1 MRRIALLSAACLVVL
16 VAGGCRHDGRTLRDP
31 EPFQTSSISTLA
43 ASTDTV
49 DPLETL
55 PGDDTAGLDDGADL
69 ILTAPWADGEA
80 IDPRYTCDG
89 TNVAPALSWD
99 PAPAGTVE
107 IVVTM
112 SDLDAPDYAHWGL
125 AGLAPDLT
133 LLAEDTVPLGA
144 YEVLNGA
151 GAIGYTGP
159 CPPAGTGHSYLFT
172 VHFLDRPTDLADGD
186 PSTDL
191 FDEIMDR
198 EIAAVSVKGFFSRA

>member
-1 MRRIALLSAACLVVL
+1 MRRIALLTATCLAVL

-31 EPFQTSSISTLA
+31 EPFQTSSISTLPQ
-43 ASTDTV
+43 SVDTVDTV

-55 PGDDTAGLDDGADL
+55 PDGFDDGSEL
-69 ILTAPWADGEA
+69 VVTAPWPEAGA
-80 IDPRYTCDG
+80 IDARYTCDG
-89 TNVAPALSWD
+89 LNVSPTLSWD

-107 IVVTM
+107 IAVTL
-112 SDLDAPDYAHWGL
+112 SDLDAPDYAHWGI

-133 LLAEDTVPLGA
+133 MLTEGDVPLGA

-159 CPPAGTGHSYLFT
+159 CPPAGSTHTYLFT

-191 FDEIMDR
+191 FDELMDR
-198 EIAAVSVKGFFSRA
+198 EIAATSVKGSFSRG